1 MRYAAAHFTSISGS
15 PLFSLFCGVTVAV
28 VSPGEVPCS
37 LPHLSSIHKS
47 VQNRTTMVR
56 KLCPSHVVRVLE
68 RFLMLSLV
76 VYLCERVFA
85 NAAVHVCPCVL
96 DGSIAD

>member
-1 MRYAAAHFTSISGS
+1 
-15 PLFSLFCGVTVAV
+15 
-28 VSPGEVPCS
+28 
-37 LPHLSSIHKS
+37 
-47 VQNRTTMVR
+47 MVR